1 MNETAG
7 SFLFRVWP
15 YLAATV
21 AVAGFA
27 IRVLVTSDR
36 LPVVRRVLPR
46 AQRIYLGGWAWR
58 ACWALLVGAHLAGL
72 LFPRAILSL
81 TRTPVRLYAIETIG
95 FAVGLAVV
103 AACARSAW
111 LHLRRPGRS
120 GWSLVSDVADSAFMS
135 LLLVAA
141 ASGVLAAGLHR
152 WGSAWGPVTVTPYAA
167 SLLHGRPAP
176 EFVAH
181 LPLLVRLHLFAAF
194 AALAVFP
201 ATRLAAFPLLF
212 AHRALGLAGNAVVAA
227 ARPAVAW
234 VRRGPAAL
242 LWPDREIRWVAKP
255 RADVA
260 RKPLA
265 DRPAVVWP
273 RPVHEGGIGTVKHGG
288 KAV

>member
-1 MNETAG
+1 
-7 SFLFRVWP
+7 
-15 YLAATV
+15 
-21 AVAGFA
+21 
-27 IRVLVTSDR
+27 
-36 LPVVRRVLPR
+36 
-46 AQRIYLGGWAWR
+46 
-58 ACWALLVGAHLAGL
+58 
-72 LFPRAILSL
+72 LSL

-194 AALAVFP
+194 AALAV
-201 ATRLAAFPLLF
+201 
-212 AHRALGLAGNAVVAA
+212 
-227 ARPAVAW
+227 
-234 VRRGPAAL
+234 
-242 LWPDREIRWVAKP
+242 
-255 RADVA
+255 
-260 RKPLA
+260 
-265 DRPAVVWP
+265 
-273 RPVHEGGIGTVKHGG
+273 
-288 KAV
+288 

>member
-27 IRVLVTSDR
+27 IRLLATSDR
-36 LPVVRRVLPR
+36 VPVVRRVLPR
-46 AQRIYLGGWAWR
+46 AQRVYLGGWAWR
-58 ACWALLVGAHLAGL
+58 AGWAVLLGAHLAGL
-72 LFPRAILSL
+72 LFPRAVLGL
-81 TRTPVRLYAIETIG
+81 TRTPARLYALEAIG
-95 FAVGLAVV
+95 LAVGLAVV
-103 AACARSAW
+103 AACARSVV

-120 GWSLVSDVADSAFMS
+120 GWSLVSDLADSAFMS

-194 AALAVFP
+194 ATLAVFP
-201 ATRLAAFPLLF
+201 ATRLAAFPLLA
-212 AHRALGLAGNAVVAA
+212 AHRVLGLAGSALIAA
-227 ARPAVAW
+227 ARPVAAW
-234 VRRGPAAL
+234 VRRGPAVM
-242 LWPDREIRWVAKP
+242 LWPDHEIRWVAKP

-260 RKPLA
+260 RKPVG

-273 RPVHEGGIGTVKHGG
+273 RPVHEGGIASVKHGG